1 MFRIVFISILLLLIT
16 ACPIL
21 AGEKEDLF
29 NLAATYYA
37 SREYA
42 GSAEAAVSTLEKVL
56 VIEPQNYEALW
67 KLSQYYKW
75 LGDKA
80 PDENKLDY
88 FEKGK
93 TYAEEAIKVEPDK
106 VEGHFWRGVHM
117 GRTGEEKGILNSLFL
132 VGPIKDEMEKCIK
145 IDPTFD
151 EAYYVL
157 GVLYRKAPSW
167 PLSCGDIKK
176 SKEELLLAIKYNPN
190 RLLSHLGLAETYIN
204 TGDYNEA
211 REELNKVIN
220 LPFEPDRIPEDKEYK
235 SQAAQMLKEIEDKS

>member
-1 MFRIVFISILLLLIT
+1 MYRIVFISILLILIT

-29 NLAATYYA
+29 ILAETYYA
-37 SREYA
+37 SREST
-42 GSAEAAVSTLEKVL
+42 GSAEAAVNALEKVL
-56 VIEPQNYEALW
+56 VIEPQNYVALW

-93 TYAEEAIKVEPDK
+93 FYAEEA
-106 VEGHFWRGVHM
+106 
-117 GRTGEEKGILNSLFL
+117 
-132 VGPIKDEMEKCIK
+132 EMETCIK
-145 IDPTFD
+145 IDPTYD
-151 EAYYVL
+151 EAHYVL
-157 GVLYRKAPSW
+157 GVLYRKAPGW

-176 SKEELLLAIKYNPN
+176 SKGELLLAIKYNPN
-190 RLLSHLGLAETYIN
+190 RLLSHLGLAETYTN

-211 REELNKVIN
+211 REELNKVISM
-220 LPFEPDRIPEDKEYK
+220 PFEPDRTPEDKEYK
-235 SQAAQMLKEIEDKS
+235 AQAAQILKDIEEK